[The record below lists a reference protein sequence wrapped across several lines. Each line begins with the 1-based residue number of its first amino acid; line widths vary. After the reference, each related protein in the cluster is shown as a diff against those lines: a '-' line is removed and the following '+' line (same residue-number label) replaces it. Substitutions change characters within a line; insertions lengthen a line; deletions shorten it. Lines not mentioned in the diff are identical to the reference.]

1 MNQLE
6 SAEMEPNK
14 EISLFNLTKKILG
27 DDLIIE
33 KYSFLFAAILNILS
47 TLCLMGVPWLLQ
59 QMIDEVLPA
68 RDISRVIIYGGLIA
82 SALVIRSFLWGI
94 HIARLAGAVERVFYK
109 LRCRLMTSVLHKN
122 HLFFNTHSEG
132 DLITRISSDV
142 ELMATTFFEKGL
154 NATLQFL
161 IAFVIAVT
169 IMIWY
174 WQLGLVSIISIFG
187 YALMVKKLNAPL
199 GKLSSAVRDALSK
212 LNSSAIDLIDGEKEI
227 RFFRQQNEMV
237 GLFSKNADNYR
248 KTNTK
253 LLKFT
258 WITLNITESTGLFI
272 GIIPFLFGGWLI
284 CLNYDPTLTT
294 GVLFAYYTFVVNMM
308 VTLYDGVE
316 GITRFSNA
324 RPVLERID
332 QVLEWD
338 EEQIE
343 GENAGHPLP
352 ADESVEFRNVSFS
365 YPGGKDI
372 IKNLS
377 LKVEPGEKVAIMGGS
392 GSGKST
398 LLSLLLRFQKPT
410 DGEIL
415 FGGVPVDKYPL
426 QFYRSNLGYVRQD
439 THLFRVGMSENI
451 AFGWYDVPF
460 DQVKAVAKLVQLDDL
475 IEKMPEGY
483 KTVYGE
489 KGVEMSGGQKQRV
502 ALARAII
509 RDPAVLILDEFT
521 SALDK
526 KTESEIL
533 TMVLRIFK
541 SQTIIC
547 VTHSPEV
554 SERFDRIVR
563 LG

>member
-1 MNQLE
+1 MDK
-6 SAEMEPNK
+6 NK
-14 EISLFNLTKKILG
+14 EVSLIQLTRKILG
-27 DDLIIE
+27 EDLIVE
-33 KYSFLFAAILNILS
+33 KYSFLFAALLNILS

-68 RDISRVIIYGGLIA
+68 RDISRVIMYGGFIALALI
-82 SALVIRSFLWGI
+82 IRSFLWGL
-94 HIARLAGAVERVFYK
+94 HISRLAGAVERVFYR
-109 LRCRLMTSVLHKN
+109 LRCRLMNSVLHKN
-122 HLFFNTHSEG
+122 HIFFNSHSEG
-132 DLITRISSDV
+132 DLMTRISSDV

-169 IMIWY
+169 IMVWY

-187 YALMVKKLNAPL
+187 YALLVNKLNSPL
-199 GKLSSAVRDALSK
+199 GKLSSAVRNALSK
-212 LNSSAIDLIDGEKEI
+212 LNTSAIDLIDGEKEI
-227 RFFRQQNEMV
+227 RFFRQQKEMV
-237 GLFSKNADNYR
+237 GLFGKNADNYR
-248 KTNTK
+248 KVNTK

-284 CLNYDPTLTT
+284 CLNYDPSLTT
-294 GVLFAYYTFVVNMM
+294 GVLFAYYTYVVNMM

-316 GITRFSNA
+316 GITRFTNA

-332 QVLEWD
+332 QVLSWE
-338 EEQIE
+338 EEQTE

-352 ADESVEFRNVSFS
+352 KDESVEFRNVSFS
-365 YPGGKDI
+365 YPGGKEI
-372 IKNLS
+372 IKNFS
-377 LKVEPGEKVAIMGGS
+377 LVVEPGEKVAIMGGS

-410 DGEIL
+410 QGEIL
-415 FGGVPVDKYPL
+415 FGGVPVDRYPV
-426 QFYRSNLGYVRQD
+426 QFYRSNLGYVRQE
-439 THLFRVGMSENI
+439 THLFRIGMAENI
-451 AFGWYDVPF
+451 AFGWYDVPLN
-460 DQVKAVAKLVQLDDL
+460 QVEEVAKLVQLDEL
-475 IEKMPEGY
+475 IGKMPDGY

-554 SERFDRIVR
+554 SERFDRVIR

>member
-1 MNQLE
+1 MN
-6 SAEMEPNK
+6 
-14 EISLFNLTKKILG
+14 
-27 DDLIIE
+27 
-33 KYSFLFAAILNILS
+33 
-47 TLCLMGVPWLLQ
+47 
-59 QMIDEVLPA
+59 
-68 RDISRVIIYGGLIA
+68 
-82 SALVIRSFLWGI
+82 
-94 HIARLAGAVERVFYK
+94 
-109 LRCRLMTSVLHKN
+109 SVLHKN
-122 HLFFNTHSEG
+122 HIFFNSHSEG
-132 DLITRISSDV
+132 DLMTRISSDV

-169 IMIWY
+169 IMVWY

-187 YALMVKKLNAPL
+187 YALLVNNLNSPL
-199 GKLSSAVRDALSK
+199 GKLSSAVRNALSK
-212 LNSSAIDLIDGEKEI
+212 LNTSAIDLIDGEKEI
-227 RFFRQQNEMV
+227 RFFRQQKEMV
-237 GLFSKNADNYR
+237 GLFGKNADNYR
-248 KTNTK
+248 KANTK

-284 CLNYDPTLTT
+284 CLNYDPSLTT
-294 GVLFAYYTFVVNMM
+294 GVLFAYYTYVVNMM

-316 GITRFSNA
+316 GITRFTNA

-332 QVLEWD
+332 QVLSWE
-338 EEQIE
+338 EEQTE

-352 ADESVEFRNVSFS
+352 KDESVEFRNVSFS
-365 YPGGKDI
+365 YPGGKEI
-372 IKNLS
+372 IKNFS
-377 LKVEPGEKVAIMGGS
+377 LVVEPGEKVAIMGGS

-410 DGEIL
+410 QGEIL
-415 FGGVPVDKYPL
+415 FGGVPVDRYPV
-426 QFYRSNLGYVRQD
+426 QFYRSNLGYVRLE
-439 THLFRVGMSENI
+439 THLFRIGMAENI
-451 AFGWYDVPF
+451 AFGWYDVPLN
-460 DQVKAVAKLVQLDDL
+460 QVEEVAKLVQLDEL
-475 IEKMPEGY
+475 IGKMPDGY